1 MTKVVVVV
9 KGGVVQ
15 EVLADGKDVKI
26 LVLDRDPVAGKEY
39 LLADVLGEPAA
50 FDVLV
55 QNAVTLNPQRTQ
67 QAFEETLQCV
77 DVPHRAGLLREE
89 PLLSLLGDET
99 APGMSA
105 EMVDRLVRVFQQ
117 SKIPGLHLWREG
129 ASGFKV
135 FCELLG
141 AKRSIAAMVYEDQAW
156 RTKVFGYTYA
166 DLTTPS
172 IEKQL
177 PHTEGFFAAAVQVKD
192 FLNTTQQAT
201 SVFASIPTV
210 RPC

>member
-15 EVLADGKDVKI
+15 EVLSDGEDVKV
-26 LVLDRDPVAGKEY
+26 LVLDREPAAGKEY

-50 FDVLV
+50 LAALM
-55 QNAVTLNPQRTQ
+55 QGAATLNPQRTQ

-77 DVPHRAGLLREE
+77 DLPHRAGLLREE

-99 APGMSA
+99 APGMSS

-117 SKIPGLHLWREG
+117 SKIRGLRLWREG
-129 ASGFKV
+129 DSGFKLV
-135 FCELLG
+135 HEHLG
-141 AKRSIAAMVYEDQAW
+141 AKRSIASIVYTDQAW
-156 RTKVFGYTYA
+156 RTKVFGYTHT

-172 IEKQL
+172 VEKQL

-192 FLNTTQQAT
+192 FFEHDAT
-201 SVFASIPTV
+201 GDFNPG
-210 RPC
+210 

>member
-15 EVLADGKDVKI
+15 EVIADGEDVKI
-26 LVLDRDPVAGKEY
+26 LILDRDPVAGNEY

-50 FDVLV
+50 FDALV

-117 SKIPGLHLWREG
+117 SKLPGLHLWREG
-129 ASGFKV
+129 GTGFKV
-135 FCELLG
+135 FCEHLG

-156 RTKVFGYTYA
+156 RTKVFGYTPA

-177 PHTEGFFAAAVQVKD
+177 AHTEGFFAAAVQVKD
-192 FLNTTQQAT
+192 FFEHDAVGDFSL
-201 SVFASIPTV
+201 
-210 RPC
+210 R

>member
-15 EVLADGKDVKI
+15 EVLADGEDVKI
-26 LVLDRDPVAGKEY
+26 LVLDRDPVAGNEY

-50 FDVLV
+50 FDVLM
-55 QNAVTLNPQRTQ
+55 QNGVTLNPQRTQ

-89 PLLSLLGDET
+89 PLLSLLGDKT

-117 SKIPGLHLWREG
+117 SELPGLHLWREG
-129 ASGFKV
+129 GRASK
-135 FCELLG
+135 C
-141 AKRSIAAMVYEDQAW
+141 S
-156 RTKVFGYTYA
+156 
-166 DLTTPS
+166 
-172 IEKQL
+172 
-177 PHTEGFFAAAVQVKD
+177 
-192 FLNTTQQAT
+192 
-201 SVFASIPTV
+201 ASIWAQSAP
-210 RPC
+210 